1 MSDSLGLNSIMRWI
15 PIAGREFLLVYNR
28 DFVDIDGEQ
37 NFKSR
42 RTDMTAKLSYTF
54 RF

>member
-1 MSDSLGLNSIMRWI
+1 MRWI
-15 PIAGREFLLVYNR
+15 PVAGREFLLVYNR

-37 NFKSR
+37 NFRSR
-42 RTDMTAKLSYTF
+42 RNDMTAKLSYTF